1 MNISV
6 FFTLLYACGP
16 SNHKDTEIG
25 HCSRHPGLTY
35 PSLCPPWRCPGRRRC
50 RNSSG
55 PNPRDLIL
63 YCQMTASPTNPIPLL
78 FALSRRCLGLDRAS
92 PRWGPY
98 RHPPCRAE
106 IPRWTDH
113 RETARPGAAA
123 PPARD
128 CAGPLRWVCSTGAEL
143 RRIK

>member
-25 HCSRHPGLTY
+25 RCSRHPGLTY